1 MDVQGDFSMKILY
14 DRVYELELSV
24 STAKSITNDVVKN
37 WELLKI
43 YKEILIDLGLLEYY
57 NSYRKNKEVS
67 NHE

>member
-24 STAKSITNDVVKN
+24 STANSITNDVVKN

-43 YKEILIDLGLLEYY
+43 YKEILIDL
-57 NSYRKNKEVS
+57 
-67 NHE
+67 